1 MKDEIKLKL
10 ELEQNKI
17 KEKETQIN
25 NQKNIL
31 KREEIDNKINE
42 LNDLVKNYQIYR
54 KNMQEKVINDKR
66 KYSTKILNILNP
78 ILTDFVEKN
87 KINLVVEKNILIG
100 IKTLDIT
107 DEVLK
112 ILNDETIKLK
122 INNDN

>member
-1 MKDEIKLKL
+1 
-10 ELEQNKI
+10 
-17 KEKETQIN
+17 
-25 NQKNIL
+25 
-31 KREEIDNKINE
+31 
-42 LNDLVKNYQIYR
+42 
-54 KNMQEKVINDKR
+54 MQEKVINDKR

-87 KINLVVEKNILIG
+87 KINLVVEKKNILIG